1 MERKQFSSI
10 LDEAVGQLN
19 NEVGVLKTQQ
29 QTITLNLKELERTRD
44 KLSQDIFNLGE
55 KKKELIKSTQEEI
68 TKMSATVKE
77 KLSQAT
83 IKEGLVIT
91 KNLEL
96 EEKLKEAKDL
106 IKSNENTQRN
116 LEIQRQELK
125 SKKDVL
131 SNLISLAKET
141 ISRL

>member
-1 MERKQFSSI
+1 MDRKRFSSI